1 MELPVLYAMRSSLY
15 SAKARSYLIKQ
26 RINYIE
32 RPPGD
37 PRFPAEVVPEIGRW
51 IIPVLQTADGQLIQ
65 DTCDIIDH
73 LDAEMPPERSA
84 KPPAG
89 VQNVVTRVLEMF
101 GSEGLMRPALH
112 YRWNFDGLNM
122 PFVGEDFG
130 RGLMLAGGASEQSST
145 FDFGPELGEGD
156 DAAARSK
163 ISEFA
168 ADRMRALTIDFGVN
182 PETIPEVERSYLEF
196 LELFSAHLETT
207 PYLLG
212 GRPTLGDFGLI
223 APLYAHL
230 SRDPDPS
237 LIMKREAWPVWRWVE
252 RMNSPV
258 TDSGEYGD
266 VPFEL
271 FADDAIPETLIAL
284 LAYIGREFAAEVAAH
299 VGFIDNWLEQND
311 EVAEGDVVGGKPY
324 KRSLGLVTWN
334 WRGHEIST
342 NAIPYRLLHLQRIQ
356 QAFAEADPAAQQ
368 AASELLSQAGLSVLL
383 ELKARR
389 RVVRSDNRELWGPEQ
404 QPALVA
410 QTPR

>member
-15 SAKARSYLIKQ
+15 SAKARSYLVKQ
-26 RINYIE
+26 RIDYEE

-37 PRFPAEVVPEIGRW
+37 PRFPAEIVPAIGRW
-51 IIPVLQTADGQLIQ
+51 IIPVLQTADGRIIQ

-73 LDAEMPPERSA
+73 FDAEMPPERSA

-89 VQNVVTRVLEMF
+89 VQNIVTRVLEMF

-112 YRWNFDGLNM
+112 YRWNFDSVNM

-130 RGLMLAGGASEQSST
+130 RGLMLPGGSSEESST
-145 FDFGPELGEGD
+145 FEFGPEMSAGD
-156 DAAARSK
+156 DVAARAK

-168 ADRMRALTIDFGVN
+168 ADRMRALTVDFGVN

-196 LELFSAHLETT
+196 LSLLSAHLETA

-230 SRDPDPS
+230 SRDPEPS

-258 TDSGEYGD
+258 ADCGEYGD
-266 VPFEL
+266 VASDL
-271 FADDAIPETLIAL
+271 FADGSIPPTLKDL
-284 LAYIGREFAAEVAAH
+284 LAYIGREFADEVAAH
-299 VGFIDNWLEQND
+299 VGFIDAWLDQNAD
-311 EVAEGDVVGGKPY
+311 VGEGDVVGGRPY
-324 KRSLGLVTWN
+324 RRSLGLVTWN
-334 WRGHEIST
+334 WHGHEVTT

-356 QAFAEADPAAQQ
+356 SAFEEADPAAQEE
-368 AASELLSQAGLSVLL
+368 ASELLQQAGLGGLL

-389 RVVRSDNRELWGPEQ
+389 RVVRSDNRELWGAEQ
-404 QPALVA
+404 QPVVPA
-410 QTPR
+410 

>member
-26 RINYIE
+26 RIAYIE

-37 PRFPAEVVPEIGRW
+37 PRFPAEVVPQIGRW
-51 IIPVLQTADGQLIQ
+51 IIPVLQTADGELIQ
-65 DTCDIIDH
+65 DTCDIIEYF
-73 LDAEMPPERSA
+73 DAEMPPERSA

-89 VQNVVTRVLEMF
+89 LQNIVTRVLEMF

-130 RGLMLAGGASEQSST
+130 RGLMLAGGSSDRSST
-145 FDFGPELGEGD
+145 FDFGPDLVESD
-156 DAAARSK
+156 DAAARAK

-168 ADRMRALTIDFGVN
+168 ADRMRALTLDFGVN
-182 PETIPEVERSYLEF
+182 PETIPEIERSYHEF
-196 LELFSAHLETT
+196 LALLSAHLETT

-230 SRDPDPS
+230 SRDPEPS

-258 TDSGEYGD
+258 IDSGEYGD
-266 VPFEL
+266 VPLEL
-271 FADDAIPETLIAL
+271 FPDDTIPATLIAL
-284 LAYIGREFAAEVAAH
+284 LEYIGREFAAEMKAH
-299 VGFIDNWLEQND
+299 VGFIDDWLEENEQI
-311 EVAEGDVVGGKPY
+311 AEGDVVGGKPY

-334 WRGHEIST
+334 WHGYEITT
-342 NAIPYRLLHLQRIQ
+342 NAIPYRLVHLQRIQ
-356 QAFAEADPAAQQ
+356 AAFDAADPAAQD
-368 AASELLSQAGLSVLL
+368 AARELLGDAELGGLL

-389 RVVRSDNRELWGPEQ
+389 RVVRSDNRELWGAEQ
-404 QPALVA
+404 QPVVLN
-410 QTPR
+410 

>member
-73 LDAEMPPERSA
+73 FDAEMPPERSA

-130 RGLMLAGGASEQSST
+130 RGLMLADGSST
-145 FDFGPELGEGD
+145 FAFGPEINASDG
-156 DAAARSK
+156 AAARAEVSK
-163 ISEFA
+163 FA
-168 ADRMRALTIDFGVN
+168 ADRMRALTLDFGVN
-182 PETIPEVERSYLEF
+182 PETIPEVERSYHEF
-196 LELFSAHLETT
+196 LALLSAHLETT
-207 PYLLG
+207 PYMLG

-252 RMNSPV
+252 RMNSPII
-258 TDSGEYGD
+258 DSGEYGD
-266 VPFEL
+266 VPLEL
-271 FADDAIPETLIAL
+271 FADDAIPETLKTL
-284 LAYIGREFAAEVAAH
+284 LAYIGREFAAEVEAH
-299 VGFIDNWLEQND
+299 VGFIDDWLAEND
-311 EVAEGDVVGGKPY
+311 EVEEGDVVGGKPH

-334 WRGHEIST
+334 WRGHEITT

-356 QAFAEADPAAQQ
+356 AAFAEANPEAQ
-368 AASELLSQAGLSVLL
+368 AAASALLDEAGLSGLL

-389 RVVRSDNRELWGPEQ
+389 EVARSNNREVWGAEQ
-404 QPALVA
+404 QPVVL
-410 QTPR
+410 T

>member
-65 DTCDIIDH
+65 DTCDIIDYF
-73 LDAEMPPERSA
+73 DAELPPERSA

-89 VQNVVTRVLEMF
+89 VQNIITRVFEMF

-156 DAAARSK
+156 DAAARAK

-182 PETIPEVERSYLEF
+182 PATIPEVERSYFEF

-284 LAYIGREFAAEVAAH
+284 LAYIGREFAAEVEAH
-299 VGFIDNWLEQND
+299 VGFIDHWLEQND

-356 QAFAEADPAAQQ
+356 QAFAEASPAAQQ
-368 AASELLSQAGLSVLL
+368 AASELLGQAGLSVLL

-410 QTPR
+410 QIPR

>member
-15 SAKARSYLIKQ
+15 SAKARCYLIKQ
-26 RINYIE
+26 RIEYIE

-37 PRFPAEVVPEIGRW
+37 PRFPAEVVPQIGRW
-51 IIPVLQTADGQLIQ
+51 ISPVLQTADGELIQ
-65 DTCDIIDH
+65 DTCDIIDYF
-73 LDAEMPPERSA
+73 DAEMPPERSA

-89 VQNVVTRVLEMF
+89 LQNIVTRVLEMF

-130 RGLMLAGGASEQSST
+130 RGLMLAGGSSDRLST
-145 FDFGPELGEGD
+145 FDFGPEIGGSD
-156 DAAARSK
+156 DAAARAK
-163 ISEFA
+163 ISQFA
-168 ADRMRALTIDFGVN
+168 ADRMRALTLDFGVN
-182 PETIPEVERSYLEF
+182 PETIPEVERSYHEF
-196 LELFSAHLETT
+196 LALLSAHLEMT

-230 SRDPDPS
+230 ARDPEPS
-237 LIMKREAWPVWRWVE
+237 LIMKRDAWPVWRWVE

-258 TDSGEYGD
+258 TDSGEYGE

-271 FADDAIPETLIAL
+271 FADDAIPETLTAL

-311 EVAEGDVVGGKPY
+311 EVAKGDVVGGKPY

-334 WRGHEIST
+334 WRGYEIKT

-356 QAFAEADPAAQQ
+356 QAFYAADPPAQDAAR
-368 AASELLSQAGLSVLL
+368 ELLGDAGLGGLL

-389 RVVRSDNRELWGPEQ
+389 RVVRSNNLELWGAAQ
-404 QPALVA
+404 QAIIPA
-410 QTPR
+410 

>member
-15 SAKARSYLIKQ
+15 SAKARSYLVKQ
-26 RINYIE
+26 RIDYVE

-65 DTCDIIDH
+65 DTCDIIDYF
-73 LDAEMPPERSA
+73 DAAMPPERSA
-84 KPPAG
+84 KPAAG
-89 VQNVVTRVLEMF
+89 VQNIVTRVLEMF

-112 YRWNFDGLNM
+112 YRWNFDALNM

-130 RGLMLAGGASEQSST
+130 RGLMLQDGSST
-145 FDFGPELGEGD
+145 FAFGPEIDPSDG
-156 DAAARSK
+156 AAARAEVSK
-163 ISEFA
+163 FA
-168 ADRMRALTIDFGVN
+168 ADRMRALTLDFGVN
-182 PETIPEVERSYLEF
+182 PETIPEVERSYHEF
-196 LELFSAHLETT
+196 LALLSAHLETA

-212 GRPTLGDFGLI
+212 GRPTLGDFGFI

-230 SRDPDPS
+230 SRDPEPS

-258 TDSGEYGD
+258 ADCGEYGD
-266 VPFEL
+266 IPREL
-271 FADDAIPETLIAL
+271 FTDDSIPPTIVAL

-299 VGFIDNWLEQND
+299 VGFIDAWLEENA
-311 EVAEGDVVGGKPY
+311 EVAEGDVVGGRPH

-334 WRGHEIST
+334 WRGHEIKT

-356 QAFAEADPAAQQ
+356 AAFAEADPAAQA
-368 AASELLSQAGLSVLL
+368 AASELLGDAGLSGLL

-389 RVVRSDNRELWGPEQ
+389 RVVRSDNREVWGVEQ
-404 QPALVA
+404 QPVVLS
-410 QTPR
+410 

>member
-73 LDAEMPPERSA
+73 FDAEMPPERSA

-182 PETIPEVERSYLEF
+182 PETIPEVECSYLEF

-266 VPFEL
+266 VAFEL
-271 FADDAIPETLIAL
+271 FADDAIPPTLVTL

-311 EVAEGDVVGGKPY
+311 EVAEGDVVGGKPH

>member
-65 DTCDIIDH
+65 DTCDIIDYF
-73 LDAEMPPERSA
+73 DAELPPERSA

-89 VQNVVTRVLEMF
+89 VQNIITRVFEMF

-271 FADDAIPETLIAL
+271 FADDAIPPTLVTL
-284 LAYIGREFAAEVAAH
+284 LAYIGREFADEVAAH

>member
-26 RINYIE
+26 RIEYIE
-32 RPPGD
+32 RVPGD

-51 IIPVLQTADGQLIQ
+51 IIPVLQTTGGELIQ
-65 DTCDIIDH
+65 DTCDIIDYF
-73 LDAEMPPERSA
+73 DAEMPPERSA

-89 VQNVVTRVLEMF
+89 VQNIVTRVLEMF

-130 RGLMLAGGASEQSST
+130 RGLMTPGGSSDGSST
-145 FDFGPELGEGD
+145 FDFGPELGDSD
-156 DAAARSK
+156 DAAARAK

-168 ADRMRALTIDFGVN
+168 ADRMRALTLDFGVN
-182 PETIPEVERSYLEF
+182 PETIPEIERSYLEF
-196 LELFSAHLETT
+196 LALYSAHLETT

-230 SRDPDPS
+230 SRDPEPS
-237 LIMKREAWPVWRWVE
+237 LIMKRDAWPVWRWVE

-266 VPFEL
+266 VPREL
-271 FADDAIPETLIAL
+271 FADDAIPPTLTAL
-284 LAYIGREFAAEVAAH
+284 LAYIGREFAAEVEAH

-311 EVAEGDVVGGKPY
+311 EIVEGDVVGGKPY

-356 QAFAEADPAAQQ
+356 QSFAEADPTAQQ
-368 AASELLSQAGLSVLL
+368 VASELLGEAGLSGLL

-389 RVVRSDNRELWGPEQ
+389 RVVRSDNRELWGAEQ
-404 QPALVA
+404 QPVLAG
-410 QTPR
+410 